1 MIDTQ
6 QLQTLGEQV
15 QAIQSRLKHLQT
27 VRDSI
32 QVSLSGAGLMLAP
45 LSQSGMDGG
54 KMIAFTKKGETSVAE
69 LRAQNE
75 FAAAAEKL
83 IDGYIFQT
91 KHQLQAAEDA
101 VKALCGAVVP
111 QRVMDTVVTE
121 TVLLTDGTD
130 FIPSS
135 IKVECSH
142 PLVQRCEV
150 VSANYVTEPS
160 RATHVNVKV
169 VFICPLD
176 AETIATINLPA
187 SLSISGVTTSNRPE
201 VCLQLIL
208 S

>member
-15 QAIQSRLKHLQT
+15 KEIQARLKHLQA

-32 QVSLSGAGLMLAP
+32 QVSLSGAGLVLAP
-45 LSQSGMDGG
+45 LSSGMCWG

-101 VKALCGAVVP
+101 VKALCGATVP
-111 QRVMDTVVTE
+111 IRVTETVVTE
-121 TVLLTDGTD
+121 TILLTDGTD
-130 FIPSS
+130 FIQSS
-135 IKVECSH
+135 MKAECSH

-150 VSANYVTEPS
+150 VSVNYTTEPS
-160 RATHVNVKV
+160 RANHLNIKV
-169 VFICPLD
+169 VFVCPLD
-176 AETIATINLPA
+176 AETIATINLPE
-187 SLSISGVTTSNRPE
+187 SLTVSGLTASNRTE